1 MQIDKF
7 SQVCGAI
14 LALLLLISA
23 AFAFDARADDIPAEA
38 VTNSK
43 LDNIQSTL
51 DVIAQELAPSED
63 VAEST
68 PAPDYTETLQRIS
81 DQLADLQETANLAT
95 QEEVMQNPF
104 EKPFAE
110 YDLKETLLRIV
121 AFILFV
127 MAVFWFLTNF
137 IL

>member
-7 SQVCGAI
+7 SQVCGA
-14 LALLLLISA
+14 LLVLLLLISA
-23 AFAFDARADDIPAEA
+23 AFAFDAKADDIPAEA

-51 DVIAQELAPSED
+51 DIIAQELAPAED
-63 VAEST
+63 AAEAT
-68 PAPDYTETLQRIS
+68 PAPDYTETLQKIS
-81 DQLADLQETANLAT
+81 DQLAELQETANLAT

-110 YDLKETLLRIV
+110 YDLKETLLLIAAV
-121 AFILFV
+121 ILFV
-127 MAVFWFLTNF
+127 VAVFWFLTNF
-137 IL
+137 VL

>member
-1 MQIDKF
+1 MNDRF
-7 SQVCGAI
+7 SQFCGA
-14 LALLLLISA
+14 LVALLLLISA
-23 AFAFDARADDIPAEA
+23 AFAMDARAEDIPAEA
-38 VTNSK
+38 VTNAK

-63 VAEST
+63 AAEPT
-68 PAPDYTETLQRIS
+68 PAPDYTEALQKIS
-81 DQLADLQETANLAT
+81 DQLADLQESAQLAT

-104 EKPFAE
+104 EKPFTE
-110 YDLKETLLRIV
+110 YDLKETLLLIA

-127 MAVFWFLTNF
+127 MTVFWLLTNF